1 MNLIFMNLNEWFQ
14 WKCFLQ
20 KFTIWLMIIKLCV
33 MNIFIVNKCYKFVI
47 EVIMRW
53 VSEWITDT
61 ISLELLVYDVVYILV
76 ILASHSN
83 VYVYDLCIYS
93 MNSGVLQNHILR
105 KIESNKKWTFME
117 TLNLYLN
124 LSKYQWNH

>member
-93 MNSGVLQNHILR
+93 MNSGLLKNHILR
-105 KIESNKKWTFME
+105 EIQSNKKWTFME
-117 TLNLYLN
+117 TLNVYLI
-124 LSKYQWNH
+124 LSKYQRNH